1 MYVYYGSIS
10 WQILGIF
17 LAAGFLIATLPFVIP
32 CDSSGACGAFLFSTN
47 IHWFGVFSE
56 ATAFVIVVSGVGF
69 WRRNQ
74 HLAEIWIQNWIQN
87 RQQVALDSYYGDL
100 ECWLLAIENQSKV
113 NRQLGL
119 QKKQGL
125 TGRHFAILLI
135 IMALIY
141 TLSLLVYSISLLLI
155 G

>member
-32 CDSSGACGAFLFSTN
+32 CDSSGACGALLFSTN
-47 IHWFGVFSE
+47 IHWFGVFNE

-74 HLAEIWIQNWIQN
+74 HLAEIWIQN
-87 RQQVALDSYYGDL
+87 RQQVALEPYYGDL
-100 ECWLLAIENQSKV
+100 EYWLHHIESQSKA
-113 NRQLGL
+113 NRQLGI
-119 QKKQGL
+119 QKKPGL
-125 TGRHFAILLI
+125 TGTHFATLLI

-141 TLSLLVYSISLLLI
+141 TLSLLAYSIFLLI
-155 G
+155 